1 MIRSMTGYGRV
12 QQTVRGY
19 RILLEIKAVNH
30 RFFEFSA
37 RVPRLYGYLEEK
49 LRTYVQRFLTRGKVE
64 AVLTVEP
71 ENGAQTSVM
80 LNTRLAAS
88 YINALRELQARFNL
102 QDDLSVSTVARYAD
116 LFSVEKAPENEEDVW
131 EAVREAAD
139 TALEGLVR
147 MREAEGARL
156 QADITAR
163 AERIRSLVEQVER
176 RSPQTVAEYR
186 ARLSTHM
193 RDVLADAKLD
203 ENRILLE
210 AAIYADKVSVAE
222 ETVRLKSHLAQ
233 FAAMLEGGEPVG
245 RKLDFLMQEMN
256 REANTIGSKASDV
269 ETARVVVEIKA
280 ELEKIREQIQ
290 NIE

>member
-163 AERIRSLVEQVER
+163 AERIRSLVEQVEQ